1 MEAAIAAPA
10 SSMPG
15 LARRALKFLTVGAS
29 GLVVNQ
35 GLLQLLHGGLG
46 WPLAGASVVAVECS
60 ILTNFTLNSLWTWRD
75 QATPGARNWIRR
87 GLQYHV
93 VTLAAMVTN
102 VVGVVVLSKR
112 FGMDYRVANVLAIAA
127 GSLATYLVSDRWV
140 FRKLR

>member
-1 MEAAIAAPA
+1 MGAAAEGRGPQM
-10 SSMPG
+10 SG

-35 GLLQLLHGGLG
+35 GLLQLLHGNLR
-46 WPLAGASVVAVECS
+46 WPLAVASVVAVECS
-60 ILTNFTLNSLWTWRD
+60 ILTNFTLNSLWTWREH
-75 QATPGARNWIRR
+75 ATPGARNWIRR

-102 VVGVVVLSKR
+102 VVGVVVLTKR
-112 FGMDYRVANVLAIAA
+112 FGMDYRIANLIGIAA
-127 GSLATYLVSDRWV
+127 GSIATYLVSDHWV